1 MKVRKSEF
9 VDMLRAINTPL
20 TELTEYLQDEAKV
33 EGRWQKWN
41 GEWYIEFDNEKLY
54 ELLDDLKEAVQ
65 RQINWTNRSY
75 FP

>member
-1 MKVRKSEF
+1 M
-9 VDMLRAINTPL
+9 
-20 TELTEYLQDEAKV
+20 QDEAKV

-54 ELLDDLKEAVQ
+54 ELLTDLQEAVKK
-65 RQINWTNRSY
+65 QINWTNRSY